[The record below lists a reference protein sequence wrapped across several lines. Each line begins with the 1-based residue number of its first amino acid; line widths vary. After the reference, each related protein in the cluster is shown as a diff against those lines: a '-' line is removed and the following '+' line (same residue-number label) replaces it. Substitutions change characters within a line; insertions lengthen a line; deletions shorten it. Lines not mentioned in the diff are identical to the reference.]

1 MLDDDGKPA
10 PVGTRGHLVLTHPF
24 PALARRLWD
33 EPERYRA
40 TYLSRF
46 PGYYYCS
53 DLAVIDCDGE
63 HWVLGRADD
72 VINVAAHRISTV
84 ELESV
89 VSQTPGVAEA
99 AVIAIDD
106 AIKGT
111 VPIAFISLCAGADAD
126 TVRRDAAQSVEK
138 AIGGIARLERV
149 VVTSALPKSRA
160 GKILR
165 RLLRELAETGT
176 VKGDVSG
183 LEDMATV
190 DAVRAALSV
199 Q

>member
-1 MLDDDGKPA
+1 M
-10 PVGTRGHLVLTHPF
+10 
-24 PALARRLWD
+24 
-33 EPERYRA
+33 
-40 TYLSRF
+40 
-46 PGYYYCS
+46 
-53 DLAVIDCDGE
+53 IDCDGE